1 MSGISGRLFCS
12 LFLSLW
18 VLVSGCTKS
27 SSEKVL
33 HVASWSNYVTPDV
46 AEAFQARTGI
56 KVQVS
61 NYSSNE
67 ELLAK
72 LQAGASGYDLVF
84 PSDYMVLVM
93 TKLGLLQPIETSK
106 IPGFK
111 NLEKKL
117 LGKSFDPKNEYSV
130 PFDWGTTGIAYNA
143 EVVKEPITSWKDLF
157 ERKDLAGKVT
167 FLDDSRETIAAALK
181 ASGKSLN
188 SKDPA
193 DLALAKKLLMGART
207 RIKAFS
213 SETQEPLVS
222 GDFVA
227 AHAYMTDALQAK
239 ARTQGKI
246 RYVIPKEGS
255 TLWIDTM
262 VIPKGAKNADE
273 ARRFIDFLLDPQV
286 ATKLIQ
292 KIWVSPANALVP
304 ALLPDQFRNE
314 AGLFPK
320 EEQLKNSEM
329 FEDLGDGITAWDRVW
344 TEVKAAG

>member
-1 MSGISGRLFCS
+1 MLRRSFVLV
-12 LFLSLW
+12 LSL
-18 VLVSGCTKS
+18 VVAVASGCTKA

-46 AEAFQARTGI
+46 AAAFQARTGI

-72 LQAGASGYDLVF
+72 LQAGASGYDLAF

-93 TKLGLLQPIETSK
+93 TKLGLLQPIETGK

-111 NLEKKL
+111 NLDKKW

-130 PFDWGTTGIAYNA
+130 PFDWGTTGIAYNSEA
-143 EVVKEPITSWKDLF
+143 VKEPITSWKDLF

-188 SKDPA
+188 SKNAA
-193 DLALAKKLLMGART
+193 DLEIAKKLLMGARP

-227 AHAYMTDALQAK
+227 AHAYMTDALQAR
-239 ARTQGKI
+239 ARTSGKI

-262 VIPKGAKNADE
+262 VIPKGAQNVEE
-273 ARRFIDFLLDPQV
+273 ARRFVDFMLDPTV
-286 ATKLIQ
+286 ASTLIQ

-304 ALLPDQFRNE
+304 NLLPPNFKNE
-314 AGLFPK
+314 EGLFPK
-320 EEQLKNSEM
+320 DAQLKNSEM
-329 FEDLGDGITAWDRVW
+329 LEDLGEGITAWDRVW
-344 TEVKAAG
+344 TEIKAAG